1 MSTSCL
7 ATELRALVL
16 GALAVPLALPLL
28 GGCVALGWRFGPGFS
43 SRDTALFSEPPVLV
57 HRDQGYVLAWTQGS
71 HPFFFEP
78 RYRAMDGRLVF
89 ALVATSSSGSLAGRH
104 REMKIEGAGN
114 VLALQQGGACWWE
127 QEPEPNGRCVEL
139 TLLEQSDSSR

>member
-1 MSTSCL
+1 MPINIL
-7 ATELRALVL
+7 FEELRARAI
-16 GALAVPLALPLL
+16 GTLAVALALPLL

-57 HRDQGYVLAWTQGS
+57 HRDQGYFLAWTQGS
-71 HPFFFEP
+71 HPFFFQPE
-78 RYRAMDGRLVF
+78 YRAMDGRLVF

-104 REMKIEGAGN
+104 QEMKIEGASN
-114 VLALQQGGACWWE
+114 VLALQRGGACWWE

-139 TLLEQSDSSR
+139 KLLEQPRP